1 MPACVTRLRVF
12 VLVAVALG
20 IGAVASGCYS
30 ASTAGPQAAAE
41 IFLGGTKVSGEAA
54 PTLTVTPGATATI
67 DLAKTLLKGK
77 VGQEVSATNSA
88 KELSKCIAEAKWSL
102 VKADGTPLSAPYAG
116 TQTWPVGT
124 GNSADECAAGATDRT
139 FAVPIPADVTGLSL
153 SVAVFSAV
161 CKDQACSS
169 AAPRRGVRG
178 VVHSVRKD
186 YQRWITGQV
195 AVKLVAYVPTPA
207 PVPTP
212 GPDDGPALSPQLVVA
227 QTPISTNSNWG
238 TRMRELNAR
247 MLAAP
252 SGASTYEWD
261 LNGDGVYGDSSA
273 ASDRTLPVGVAVV
286 PAGNLPAA
294 STLEVGVRVTG
305 SGGYEVTKRAS
316 IRTVGAGGCSNPG
329 YRCGDYVGL
338 STESP
343 VAGSSLTVTVNPV
356 FAFGRTSSERAC
368 LDLNGNGYFEK
379 TVDVSPS
386 EVTAQFVT
394 SALPVG
400 AHLIQTAFVDTTVSC
415 ADAPAQANAY
425 IFRNVYVS
433 QPSVTSAESR
443 QGATTYSGAATM
455 RLSKTITI
463 KPAQQVG
470 YEVKNEI
477 LRGRYAFATPKTGR
491 PAGLSAFT
499 AGDYVQKIDAIRLT
513 PNATGTETTV
523 TGTGTM
529 LLRGKKGALLCTTI
543 DSSAV
548 ATTYVFAG
556 GKGAGASVTGGM
568 SSPPLDFKGTWER
581 ASGLKVIKGVQTQTK
596 PIVEQGTIAAG
607 TGATRALPA
616 ACKALVRYLPKPAKA
631 AAK

>member
-1 MPACVTRLRVF
+1 VF

-30 ASTAGPQAAAE
+30 SESTAGPQAYAD

-67 DLAKTLLKGK
+67 DLAKTLLMGK
-77 VGQEVSATNSA
+77 VGPKVGGVKSMA
-88 KELSKCIAEAKWSL
+88 LSKCIAEAEWSV
-102 VKADGTPLSAPYAG
+102 VKADGTPLGAPYAG
-116 TQTWPVGT
+116 RQTWPVGT
-124 GNSADECAAGATDRT
+124 GNSADVYEWADGARDRT
-139 FAVPIPADVTGLSL
+139 IAVPIPADVTGLSL
-153 SVAVFSAV
+153 TVAVFSAV
-161 CKDQACSS
+161 CTDKGCSS
-169 AAPRRGVRG
+169 ATPRRGVRG
-178 VVHSVRKD
+178 LPIIGERKD
-186 YQRWITGQV
+186 SQRWITGQV
-195 AVKLVAYVPTPA
+195 AVKLVAYVPTPGPA
-207 PVPTP
+207 PTP

-227 QTPISTNSNWG
+227 QTPISTSSSWG

-286 PAGNLPAA
+286 PAGNLPTA

-305 SGGYEVTKRAS
+305 SGGYDVTKRAS

-343 VAGSSLTVTVNPV
+343 VAGSPLTVTVNPV

-368 LDLNGNGYFEK
+368 LDLNGNGFFEK

-425 IFRNVYVS
+425 IYRNVYVS
-433 QPSVTSAESR
+433 QLSVTSAESR